1 MLLKRTGIADRIGI
15 LPACRAVR
23 YSKAILARFC
33 DELVSAPD
41 IIWACFPSKHDNC
54 SVEHERTEK
63 PQQSEALRRVQS
75 ALFNRRGRPKHE
87 ISRSIMAGRLSKAK
101 WAKLKRAFVFG
112 HSLGAISE
120 ATRVSCGTLK
130 AHASRHG
137 WWRDRSPGTEILR
150 KVKK

>member
-63 PQQSEALRRVQS
+63 FR
-75 ALFNRRGRPKHE
+75 
-87 ISRSIMAGRLSKAK
+87 
-101 WAKLKRAFVFG
+101 
-112 HSLGAISE
+112 
-120 ATRVSCGTLK
+120 T
-130 AHASRHG
+130 
-137 WWRDRSPGTEILR
+137 DRSAMESIGNIGLTTRGEL
-150 KVKK
+150 